1 MNFIF
6 EQETYLGFANVDRI
20 KEKVVEVLRKIHGE
34 KREEEV
40 MVDMWCHFGH
50 AYITKIDEGESLE
63 RFYKNTFKK
72 PHLGTCGFKNLK
84 FAILMTKNMITC

>member
-6 EQETYLGFANVDRI
+6 EQETCLGFANVDRI
-20 KEKVVEVLRKIHGE
+20 KEKIVEVLRQIHGE
-34 KREEEV
+34 KREEKV

-63 RFYKNTFKK
+63 RFYKNTFRK
-72 PHLGTCGFKNLK
+72 PHLGT
-84 FAILMTKNMITC
+84 

>member
-6 EQETYLGFANVDRI
+6 EQETYLEFANVDRI
-20 KEKVVEVLRKIHGE
+20 KEKVVEVLRQIHGE

-63 RFYKNTFKK
+63 RFYKNTFRK
-72 PHLGTCGFKNLK
+72 PHLGTWGFKNLK
-84 FAILMTKNMITC
+84 FSILMTKNMTTC

>member
-20 KEKVVEVLRKIHGE
+20 KAKVVEVLRKIHGE

-63 RFYKNTFKK
+63 RFYKNTFRK
-72 PHLGTCGFKNLK
+72 PHLGTSGFKNLK
-84 FAILMTKNMITC
+84 FSILMTKNMTTC

>member
-20 KEKVVEVLRKIHGE
+20 KEKVVEVLRQIHGE

-63 RFYKNTFKK
+63 RFYKTTFKK
-72 PHLGTCGFKNLK
+72 PHLGT
-84 FAILMTKNMITC
+84 

>member
-34 KREEEV
+34 KKEEEV